1 MSPSL
6 LKSLPIAITFLAAAL
21 PIHADEMKLG
31 SITFEAPEGWE
42 LQKNT
47 EGILLTKKYPETEDT
62 GQAAALVQ
70 LVTAKSAPAQLD
82 ANVAEV
88 VSWIDGMAE
97 EDPMTESAG
106 TTLNGHTIKVEYRC
120 CGYEGDISLGQTVVG
135 IAGDGEQLLA
145 SLVFMNT
152 RSDHEEAAEDAFEA
166 LIRSVRFSGD
176 SDKGLEPQSGD
187 GGLEGVFTHLS
198 TGLMPNA
205 FGGLDFT
212 SDSEIMVFDKSG
224 LFSTELPAGSDLAA
238 WCAENPSDCGTY
250 KVTGG
255 GWFGGE
261 RKIEMR
267 SMLNDFGVLETET
280 LPLEKSGDDLKI
292 DEGDYF
298 RLPDFDSGTRFD
310 GSWTYTW
317 ASSGM
322 TASGSG
328 GVAVQR
334 TIDFSPDGTFT
345 RDGWSGAS
353 SSSDFGSVTA
363 SSDRPASSGT
373 YEIAGYELLLKGD
386 DGKTETLSIFA
397 PDRDSTDLLVINGDN
412 YLKDE

>member
-1 MSPSL
+1 MKRPLLPSVTLALGL
-6 LKSLPIAITFLAAAL
+6 LAAL
-21 PIHADEMKLG
+21 PALAEEMKLG
-31 SITFEAPEGWE
+31 SITFEAPDGWE

-47 EGILLTKKYPETEDT
+47 EGILLTKKFPKTEDDDF
-62 GQAAALVQ
+62 AAAMIQ
-70 LVTAKSAPAQLD
+70 LVGAKAGPAQLD
-82 ANVAEV
+82 ANVAEM
-88 VSWIDGMAE
+88 VSWVDGMTE
-97 EDPMTESAG
+97 EDPMTDSAG
-106 TTLNGHTIKVEYRC
+106 TTLNGHAIKVEYRC
-120 CGYEGDISLGQTVVG
+120 CGYQDDISLGQTIAG
-135 IAGDGEQLLA
+135 IASEDEQLLA
-145 SLVFMNT
+145 GLIFMNT
-152 RSDHEEAAEDAFEA
+152 RSDHEDEAEDAFEA
-166 LIRSVRFSGD
+166 LVRSVRFAGD

-212 SDSEIMVFDKSG
+212 SDSEIMVFDKAG
-224 LFSTELPAGSDLAA
+224 LFSTELPAGTDLAA
-238 WCAENPSDCGTY
+238 WCSENPTDCGTY

-267 SMLNDFGVLETET
+267 SMLNDFGVVETET

-298 RLPDFDSGTRFD
+298 RLPKFDTGTRFD

-322 TASGSG
+322 TATSSGS
-328 GVAVQR
+328 VAVQR
-334 TIDFSPDGTFT
+334 TVKFTPDGKFT
-345 RDGWSGAS
+345 RDGWSGGS
-353 SSSDFGSVTA
+353 SSSDMGGVTV

-373 YEIAGYELLLKGD
+373 YEVAGYELTLKGD

-397 PDRDSTDLLVINGDN
+397 PDRDSTDLLVIDGGN
-412 YLKDE
+412 YLKDD